1 MSTDLMQDYLH
12 SLPDDRKEPM
22 SKLLETMR
30 QSLPDGFSESL
41 ASGMIHFVVPQ
52 SLYPNG
58 YHCNPKQA
66 LPFISVAS
74 QKNFIAIYHMGLYA
88 DPELLAWFLAQW
100 PSHAK
105 GKLDMGKSCVRL
117 KKMDDIP
124 YELLG
129 TLCSKMSPSD
139 WISLYEA
146 NLRK

>member
-1 MSTDLMQDYLH
+1 MQDYLH
-12 SLPDDRKEPM
+12 ALPDDRKEPM
-22 SKLLETMR
+22 GKLLETIR
-30 QSLPDGFSESL
+30 QHLPDGFSESL
-41 ASGMIHFVVPQ
+41 VSGMIHFAVPH
-52 SLYPNG
+52 SLYANG
-58 YHCNPKQA
+58 YHCNPKQP
-66 LPFISVAS
+66 LPFLSVAS

-105 GKLDMGKSCVRL
+105 GKLDMGKSCIRL

-124 YELLG
+124 YELIG